1 MAIRP
6 SLNRIRRR
14 YKKHKKEVDHYVEEA
29 WAEGN
34 LLQSPRIFF
43 PERNAPGGKLHKEYL
58 SRWHHLRLS
67 LRRVPPGERDRYID
81 LD

>member
-1 MAIRP
+1 MALRP
-6 SLNRIRRR
+6 SLNRIKRR
-14 YKKHKKEVDHYVEEA
+14 YTKHKKDYVEEA
-29 WAEGN
+29 WAEWN
-34 LLQSPRIFF
+34 FLQSPRMFF